1 MTWDMIGRMHRAG
14 VTIGSHT
21 VSHTLLPTEAIETV
35 NSELA
40 GSRQTLERH
49 LGARVKHFAYPDG
62 RFNPA
67 VVEAVNAAGYRFAY
81 GSCNSRDVRFP
92 LLTIPRKVLWE
103 RSCLNALDRFSPAVM
118 SWVIDRPLRCEHEH
132 A

>member
-1 MTWDMIGRMHRAG
+1 AFPQHEIETALSAYERQSTPSGELEDFAPMTWDMIGRMHRAG

-81 GSCNSRDVRFP
+81 GSCNSRD
-92 LLTIPRKVLWE
+92 
-103 RSCLNALDRFSPAVM
+103 
-118 SWVIDRPLRCEHEH
+118 
-132 A
+132 